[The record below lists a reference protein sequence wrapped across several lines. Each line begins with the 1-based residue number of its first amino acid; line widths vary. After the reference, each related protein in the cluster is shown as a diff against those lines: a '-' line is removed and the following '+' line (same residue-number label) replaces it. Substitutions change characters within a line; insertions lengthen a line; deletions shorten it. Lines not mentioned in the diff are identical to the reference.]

1 MERLIEGYRRFRQ
14 EGWPE
19 RRRLFE
25 ALAAEGQH
33 PRALVVACVD
43 SRVDP
48 SAIFDAAPGQLLT
61 VRNVANL
68 VPPYA
73 PDAAY
78 HGTSAA
84 LEFGVQVLGVPNLIV
99 LGHGGCGGI
108 EVLLRGAPEQE
119 GDFIATWMQ
128 IAAPA
133 RARALQCDTPDAQQ
147 RCLEREGIKLSL
159 DNLMTFPWIAERV
172 EAGTL
177 RLHGAWFAIH
187 SGVLEMLGRDGEF
200 RPADY
205 ALDTSA
211 ASA

>member
-1 MERLIEGYRRFRQ
+1 MDGLIEGYRRFRK

-25 ALAAEGQH
+25 SLAAEGQR
-33 PRALVVACVD
+33 PEALVIGCVD

-48 SAIFDAAPGQLLT
+48 SAIFDAAPGQILT

-84 LEFGVQVLGVPNLIV
+84 LEFAVRVLEVPHLVV
-99 LGHGGCGGI
+99 LGHGQCGGI
-108 EVLLRGAPEQE
+108 QALLRGAPEEAQ
-119 GDFIATWMQ
+119 DFVAPWMG

-133 RARALQCDTPDAQQ
+133 RAHALLCDTPEAQQ
-147 RCLEREGIKLSL
+147 QCLEHEGIKLSL
-159 DNLMTFPWIAERV
+159 ENLMTFPWIAERV
-172 EAGTL
+172 ADGRLE
-177 RLHGAWFAIH
+177 LHGAWFAIH
-187 SGVLEMLGRDGEF
+187 SGVLMTLRADGAF
-200 RPADY
+200 
-205 ALDTSA
+205 A
-211 ASA
+211 AVG